1 MSNNTFRQGF
11 IKSWLCLKKLEVNK
25 QTFDLT
31 TFSGKYN
38 ALPTNITSMKKLIL
52 SLFVLCA
59 LSAFAQE
66 KKPLQIEVPEI
77 ALGEN
82 QNYQVL
88 SYEALSA
95 DEFSVM
101 YMQELPATI
110 MSELEY
116 RNSTSEGAYKEK
128 AVGGYKDFVQHSN
141 RVLFLVRQTFN
152 KAGAS
157 DTKFWVV
164 AVRELQSNVAY
175 KMFYP
180 ESFVHPIIA
189 DGVPVTYSLKNIDQ
203 VPNLSEREFAALVAV
218 GKQKYGF
225 YDYPSVTYKSSFST
239 LADDIKNM
247 KSGFKE
253 LGAMLGAGNSALPKG
268 ENLMFKREVI
278 DNIRLAATK
287 VSSKEN
293 VELKLYLSQSSDSE
307 FELLDRKNYRGKTNP
322 MFASALVYDQSLNV
336 AGAFGWT
343 VMKSLEKK
351 APATIVVMGI
361 DQVGEPHFWDVQ
373 SGKNGLNS
381 FTPTFS
387 YTGPEGIYVV
397 SQNRDKIFKPF
408 YQHHLLRLDGTT
420 ETLFPASEA
429 EVGSEKSEYLKT
441 EQAAAAPSSGY
452 TPATTGSTKVDVPVA
467 IFERSNHRYLF
478 ETTKSTT
485 TTGDMKNTQFGN
497 LSVIHIDENQKIME
511 HYDITENK
519 SSESPYPF
527 FLGDYSDN
535 AYFLVNYPNMF
546 KLVISTDAI
555 TTERVENDTYKLVT
569 QANGEYLTMNQYG
582 IMYITKSV
590 IGNKRTLEFF
600 PQN

>member
-1 MSNNTFRQGF
+1 
-11 IKSWLCLKKLEVNK
+11 
-25 QTFDLT
+25 
-31 TFSGKYN
+31 
-38 ALPTNITSMKKLIL
+38 MKKIL
-52 SLFVLCA
+52 LSILVLCA
-59 LSAFAQE
+59 LSSFAQE
-66 KKPLQIEVPEI
+66 KKPLQLEVPEI

-95 DEFSVM
+95 DEFAIM
-101 YMQELPATI
+101 YMQELPATV

-116 RNSTSEGAYKEK
+116 KNPTSEGAYKEK
-128 AVGGYKDFVQHSN
+128 AVGGLKDFVPHSN
-141 RVLFLVRQTFN
+141 RVLFLVRQTFD
-152 KAGAS
+152 KTGAS
-157 DTKFWVV
+157 ATKFWVV
-164 AVRELQSNVAY
+164 ALRELQSSVAY
-175 KMFYP
+175 QMIYP
-180 ESFVHPIIA
+180 QSFVHPIIA

-203 VPNLSEREFAALVAV
+203 LPGLSEREFAALVAV

-225 YDYPSVTYKSSFST
+225 YEYPSVTYRSSYST
-239 LADDIKNM
+239 LADDLKIM

-253 LGAMLGAGNSALPKG
+253 LGAMLGAGKSALPKG

-287 VSSKEN
+287 VSEKES

-307 FELLDRKNYRGKTNP
+307 YDLLASKTYEGKTNP
-322 MFASALVYDQSLNV
+322 MFASALVYDHSLNV
-336 AGAFGWT
+336 AGAFGWS
-343 VMKSLEKK
+343 VLKPLDKNEAS
-351 APATIVVMGI
+351 TIVVMGI

-420 ETLFPASEA
+420 ETLFPTSEA

-441 EQAAAAPSSGY
+441 EQAASPASTGY
-452 TPATTGSTKVDVPVA
+452 QPATTGTTKVDVPVG
-467 IFERSNHRYLF
+467 IFERQNHRYLF
-478 ETTKSTT
+478 ETSKTTT

-497 LSVIHIDENQKIME
+497 LSVIHIDENQKIVE

-519 SSESPYPF
+519 SSDSPYPF
-527 FLGDYSDN
+527 FLGDYSDK
-535 AYFLVNYPNMF
+535 AYFLVNYPNQF
-546 KLVISTDAI
+546 KLVISTEAV
-555 TTERVENDTYKLVT
+555 TTETIENDTYKLIT
-569 QANGEYLTMNQYG
+569 QANGEIVTMNQFG
-582 IMYITKSV
+582 VMYITKSA